1 MKFIHRF
8 RITRPVTCKNIYLI
22 AHFHIY
28 IYTRFRV
35 FKIVRFHANKSVRR
49 IMNFYFTYAS
59 KARIKRYYRSNYIMR
74 CVKLH

>member
-28 IYTRFRV
+28 TRLRV
-35 FKIVRFHANKSVRR
+35 FKIELL
-49 IMNFYFTYAS
+49 FYIRLDMLEDAD
-59 KARIKRYYRSNYIMR
+59 KKI
-74 CVKLH
+74 L